1 MNNRVYKK
9 LQGTMIGAAS
19 GLLVISLL
27 TVILGGGLEG
37 NVILWSGLALTWI
50 IVLATAF
57 IFIKQ
62 LVQPL
67 REAEEHYHAGEAILV
82 ENENTALA
90 QFLNKLHTKSNG
102 DQVEM
107 FAEIAATTEA
117 PERSSSEIT
126 DDAVQDAEWKA
137 QSAEAA
143 NLLQV
148 SASETSAG
156 VEDIAKMMQELAT
169 NNNDQVDAIKS
180 IDETISFIFFNLKEI
195 SESTQFVAEASSTT
209 YTNAKQ
215 GNTAIQQTISQM
227 DQIGK
232 DVSSSKESIEALG
245 LKTAEIEKILSLI
258 TGISDQTNLLA
269 LNAAIE
275 AARAGEHGRGFSIVA
290 DEVRK
295 LSEQTNEATKNVQKL
310 IVEMREGSHEAIKA
324 IQQGASSV
332 QVGINLNKEIGTV
345 FQTINENAQEVDEFI
360 QDLSDSIGELTES
373 MENVSNTMKDVSS
386 VAVQSNGAVQNAAA
400 VTEELSASMEEISAN
415 AETLA
420 GVTNRLAQ

>member
-1 MNNRVYKK
+1 MNRVSKR
-9 LQGTMIGAAS
+9 LQGVMVGAVGS
-19 GLLVISLL
+19 LLIISLL
-27 TVILGGGLEG
+27 TVLFGGGLEG
-37 NVILWSGLALTWI
+37 NVILWSGLALTWV

-57 IFIKQ
+57 IFNKQ
-62 LVQPL
+62 TIQPL
-67 REAEEHYHAGEAILV
+67 REAEQNYQAGEALLI
-82 ENENTALA
+82 ENQSTALA
-90 QFLNKLHTKSNG
+90 QFLNTIYTKSNG
-102 DQVEM
+102 DQIEM
-107 FAEIAATTEA
+107 FAEIAATVEA
-117 PERSSSEIT
+117 PEHPTSEIT
-126 DDAVQDAEWKA
+126 EDAVQDAEWKA
-137 QSAEAA
+137 QSAESA
-143 NLLQV
+143 NLLKV

-156 VEDIAKMMQELAT
+156 VEDIAKMMQELAV
-169 NNNDQVDAIKS
+169 NNNDQMEAIKS

-215 GNTAIQQTISQM
+215 GNTAIQKTIEQM

-232 DVSSSKESIEALG
+232 DVVSSKESIEALG

-310 IVEMREGSHEAIKA
+310 IVEMREGSHDAIKA

-373 MENVSNTMKDVSS
+373 MEDVSNTMKNVSS

-420 GVTNRLAQ
+420 GVTSKLAQ

>member
-67 REAEEHYHAGEAILV
+67 REAEENYHAGEAILV

-117 PERSSSEIT
+117 PERPSDIM

>member
-1 MNNRVYKK
+1 MNTNVYKK
-9 LQGTMIGAAS
+9 LQVTMIGAVS
-19 GLLVISLL
+19 GLLVVSLL
-27 TVILGGGLEG
+27 TVLLGGGLEG

-50 IVLATAF
+50 LVLATAF
-57 IFIKQ
+57 IFNKQ
-62 LVQPL
+62 LVQPI
-67 REAEEHYHAGEAILV
+67 REAEENVVAGEAVFV
-82 ENENTALA
+82 ENQKTALA
-90 QFLNKLHTKSNG
+90 PFLNKLYSKSNG
-102 DQVEM
+102 AQVEM
-107 FAEIAATTEA
+107 FAEMAATVEA
-117 PERSSSEIT
+117 PERPEIT
-126 DDAVQDAEWKA
+126 DESVQDAEWKV

-169 NNNDQVDAIKS
+169 NNNDQVDAIKT

-310 IVEMREGSHEAIKA
+310 IVEMREGSHDAIKA

-420 GVTNRLAQ
+420 GVTSKFAQ